1 MSIATL
7 ILGESG
13 TGKTTSLRNLDP
25 DSVLLIQAVRKPLPF
40 KSAGAPWKLA
50 DRANPGGAIFV
61 SDNSGKIV
69 TAMNRTP
76 RKIVILDDFQY
87 VLANEFMRR
96 SHEKGFDKFTD
107 IGRNAW
113 DILTAASNLPPDVR
127 VYVLAHT
134 QSDETGKVRAKTIG
148 KMLDEK
154 ITVEGL
160 FTIVLRTAVING
172 EFLFSTQNN
181 GHDTVKSPLGLF
193 NSDHIENDLQAV
205 DSEICNYFEINR
217 PDIGQ

>member
-13 TGKTTSLRNLDP
+13 TGKTTSLRNFDP
-25 DSVLLIQAVRKPLPF
+25 ASVLLIQAVRKPLPF
-40 KSAGAPWKLA
+40 KSAGAGWKVA
-50 DRANPGGAIFV
+50 DKANPNGAIFV
-61 SDNSGKIV
+61 TDNAAKIV
-69 TAMNRTP
+69 TAMARTT
-76 RKIVILDDFQY
+76 RKIIILDDFQY

-113 DILTAASNLPPDVR
+113 DILTTASNLPPDVR

-134 QSDETGKVRAKTIG
+134 QSDETGKVKAKTIG
-148 KMLDEK
+148 RMLDEK

-193 NSDHIENDLQAV
+193 DSDHIDNDLTCV
-205 DSEICNYFEINR
+205 DTDICDYFEILA
-217 PDIGQ
+217 